1 MSWIPVEEQLPE
13 IKEGR
18 IFSDIVLGVRGDH
31 YKLVELWQ
39 NKYGVIQWFGDWEPT
54 HWQPL
59 PKSPVSNE
67 TSPEPKSDAQK
78 AMDET
83 FYKAWETYGSELAGK
98 PPKV

>member
-59 PKSPVSNE
+59 PAFPVE
-67 TSPEPKSDAQK
+67 GHDPVCE
-78 AMDET
+78 
-83 FYKAWETYGSELAGK
+83 YCGGSGIEMKDHDKCPVLCRCQ
-98 PPKV
+98 V